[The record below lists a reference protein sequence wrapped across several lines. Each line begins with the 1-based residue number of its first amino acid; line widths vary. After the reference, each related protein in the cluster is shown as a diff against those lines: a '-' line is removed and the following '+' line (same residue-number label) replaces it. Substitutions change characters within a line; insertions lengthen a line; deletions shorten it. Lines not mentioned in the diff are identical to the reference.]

1 MKFMILI
8 HSNPLSR
15 ETWSNFTREQQEA
28 GIQYYAELT
37 AELERSGELVVS
49 HALADPAQGRRLP
62 AKGQPA
68 GGQSAGSQSADGP
81 FAEVKEHLAGFILVD
96 CADLDRAVRI
106 AERVPESSL
115 GLVEVRPAIDAA
127 DLVR

>member
-15 ETWSNFTREQQEA
+15 EIWSDFTREQREA

-37 AELERSGELVVS
+37 ADLERSGELVVS

-62 AKGQPA
+62 AEGR
-68 GGQSAGSQSADGP
+68 SAEVQSADGP

-96 CADLDRAVRI
+96 CVDLDRAVRI
-106 AERVPESSL
+106 AERVPEASL
-115 GLVEVRPAIDAA
+115 GLVEVRPAVDAA

>member
-15 ETWSNFTREQQEA
+15 EMWADFTREQQEA
-28 GIQYYAELT
+28 GLRYYAELT
-37 AELERSGELVVS
+37 ADLERSGELIATQ
-49 HALADPAQGRRLP
+49 ALADPAQGRRLP
-62 AKGQPA
+62 AA
-68 GGQSAGSQSADGP
+68 GQSADGP
-81 FAEVKEHLAGFILVD
+81 FAEVKEHLAGFFLVD

-106 AERVPESSL
+106 AERVPEASL

-127 DLVR
+127 DLLR

>member
-15 ETWSNFTREQQEA
+15 EIWSDFTREQQEA

-37 AELERSGELVVS
+37 ADLERSGELVVS

-62 AKGQPA
+62 AEG
-68 GGQSAGSQSADGP
+68 QSADGP

-96 CADLDRAVRI
+96 CVDLDRAVRI
-106 AERVPESSL
+106 AGRVPEASL
-115 GLVEVRPAIDAA
+115 GLVEVRPAVDAA